1 MTSPQLPRWQSPGI
15 GGADSYGYLWW
26 LGRLLID
33 GRSFEWVGGLG
44 YGGQRLYVVPSEDLV
59 VAVTAGVYWQSHT
72 QGLTGTTALETAM
85 RAALTH

>member
-72 QGLTGTTALETAM
+72 QGLTGTTALETAV